1 MTIACVPASEPTALP
16 QTKDELLSWGRY
28 PRVAHASVFHAYWA
42 DQVWP
47 ALTMLPDRG
56 GLPYGLGRSYG
67 DSCLNEG
74 RALIDCSGLRRILAF
89 DRQTGTIHCEAGVSL
104 ADILEVAVPA
114 GWFLPV
120 TPGTKFVTVAGA
132 IANDVHGKNHH
143 RAGTF
148 GGHVIRMDI
157 ARSDSGVVSAS
168 PEGNADLFRAT
179 VGGLGLTGVILSAE
193 LQLKAIPGDR
203 IRAETLPFDSLQG
216 FLALTKNSDVDF
228 EYTVAWVDCLA
239 ASRVRGIFIRG
250 NHAEGFG
257 AHKPAKA
264 GPKVPFVF
272 PEWVLNSASIKLFN
286 MVYYQV
292 HKFRGS
298 RRLVHYDPFFYPLD
312 SIRNWNLIY
321 GSRGLVQYQCVI
333 PQTAA
338 DTVEKLLAAIS
349 ETGQG
354 SFLAVLKCFGD
365 APSPG
370 LLSFPRPGIT
380 LALDF
385 PLRGE
390 KTMQLLDGLDALVLA
405 AGGALYP
412 AKDARMSGEM
422 FQASFPNWRALRR
435 FMDPK
440 LSSSFWRRVTG
451 E

>member
-1 MTIACVPASEPTALP
+1 MSIACAPASQSTAVP
-16 QTKDELLSWGRY
+16 QTRDELLSWGRY
-28 PRVAHASVFHAYWA
+28 PRVAHASVIRVYWA
-42 DQVWP
+42 DQVPP
-47 ALTMLPDRG
+47 ALTALPDHG

-67 DSCLNEG
+67 DSCLNDG
-74 RALIDCSGLRRILAF
+74 RTLIDCSRMRRILAF
-89 DRQTGTIHCEAGVSL
+89 DRQTGRIHCEAGVSL
-104 ADILEVAVPA
+104 ADILEIAVPA

-148 GGHVIRMDI
+148 GRHVTHMEI
-157 ARSDSGVVSAS
+157 ARSDDGAVSLS
-168 PEGNADLFRAT
+168 PECNRDLFCAT

-203 IRAETLPFDSLQG
+203 IHVETIPFDSLQD
-216 FLALTKNSDVDF
+216 FLALTKTSDASF

-239 ASRVRGIFIRG
+239 GRRVRGIFIRG
-250 NHAEGFG
+250 NHAQGFST
-257 AHKPAKA
+257 HKAAKP
-264 GPKVPFVF
+264 GPKVPFAF
-272 PEWVLNSASIKLFN
+272 PEWVLNSASVKLLNFA
-286 MVYYQV
+286 YYQV
-292 HKFRGS
+292 HKLRGN
-298 RRLVHYDPFFYPLD
+298 RRLAYYDPFFYPLD

-338 DTVEKLLAAIS
+338 DTLGKLLAAIS
-349 ETGQG
+349 DSGQG

-365 APSPG
+365 TASPG

-385 PLRGE
+385 PMRGQ
-390 KTMQLLDGLDALVLA
+390 KTLQLLEALDALVLA

-422 FQASFPNWRALRR
+422 FQASFPNWRSLRR

-440 LSSSFWRRVTG
+440 LSSSFWRRVNG